1 MPKFTILWLK
11 ELIMD
16 DALTKAKQKREKLLA
31 DIALVDQY
39 INLHEQLFGGGVSGT
54 NHNAPIQAMVLDK
67 DAVTIKRRN
76 NPAKIAEVARNVIVA
91 AGHPVQ
97 RGDLVRRIEESGLT
111 IHSDDKGKYIG
122 TVMWR
127 NDDIFVNIEGHGYW
141 VKSEPLGIQGA
152 QGLPLE

>member
-1 MPKFTILWLK
+1 
-11 ELIMD
+11 MD

-31 DIALVDQY
+31 EIALVDQY

-54 NHNAPIQAMVLDK
+54 NHITPIRAGGLDK
-67 DAVTIKRRN
+67 GPVAIRRRN
-76 NPAKIAEVARNVIVA
+76 NPAKIAEVARKVIIA

-97 RGDLVRRIEESGLT
+97 RGDLVRRIEEGGLT

-127 NDDIFVNIEGHGYW
+127 NDDVFVNIEGHGYW
-141 VKSEPLGIQGA
+141 VKSEPLNNQGA
-152 QGLPLE
+152 QGLSLE